1 MAKLS
6 TGKNN
11 IDRLDTVWRD
21 MIANNGLTEELAYRL
36 EKLILRLDSI
46 ADKIF
51 IKTVKAQDI
60 LLECEQLSERFKSGL
75 NKQQNDTLILLTR
88 IEDQVE
94 DLVKKTHAFRI
105 KAG

>member
-1 MAKLS
+1 MANLS

-11 IDRLDTVWRD
+11 IERLDSVWRD
-21 MIANNGLTEELAYRL
+21 MIAANGLTKELAYRL

-60 LLECEQLSERFKSGL
+60 LFECEQLSEKFKSEL
-75 NKQQNDTLILLTR
+75 NEPAKKPLAVLTR
-88 IEDQVE
+88 IEAQVE

>member
-11 IDRLDTVWRD
+11 IERLDTVWRN
-21 MIANNGLTEELAYRL
+21 MIAANGLTEELAYRL

-60 LLECEQLSERFKSGL
+60 LFECEQLSEKFRSEL
-75 NKQQNDTLILLTR
+75 NEPLTRPLAVLTR
-88 IEDQVE
+88 IETQVE

>member
-11 IDRLDTVWRD
+11 IERLDLVWRD
-21 MIANNGLTEELAYRL
+21 MIATNGLTEELAYRL
-36 EKLILRLDSI
+36 EKLILRLGSI

-60 LLECEQLSERFKSGL
+60 LFECEQLSAKFKSEL
-75 NKQQNDTLILLTR
+75 NKPQNDALVLLTR

>member
-1 MAKLS
+1 MSKLS
-6 TGKNN
+6 TGKKN
-11 IDRLDTVWRD
+11 IERLDAVWRD
-21 MIANNGLTEELAYRL
+21 MIATNRLTGELAYRL

-60 LLECEQLSERFKSGL
+60 LFECEQLSEKFRSELSKSH
-75 NKQQNDTLILLTR
+75 NQTLVLLTH
-88 IEDQVE
+88 IENQVD
-94 DLVKKTHAFRI
+94 DLVNKTHAFRI

>member
-11 IDRLDTVWRD
+11 IERLDTVWRN
-21 MIANNGLTEELAYRL
+21 MIAANGLTEELAYRL

-60 LLECEQLSERFKSGL
+60 LFECEQLSEKFKSEL
-75 NKQQNDTLILLTR
+75 NEPQTKPLAVLTR
-88 IEDQVE
+88 IETQVE

>member
-11 IDRLDTVWRD
+11 IERLDTVWRN
-21 MIANNGLTEELAYRL
+21 MIAANGLTEELAYRL

-60 LLECEQLSERFKSGL
+60 LFECEQLSEKFKSEL
-75 NKQQNDTLILLTR
+75 NEPLTKPLAVLTR
-88 IEDQVE
+88 IETQVE

>member
-6 TGKNN
+6 TGKSN
-11 IDRLDTVWRD
+11 IERLDSVWRD
-21 MIANNGLTEELAYRL
+21 MIATNGLTEELAYRL

-51 IKTVKAQDI
+51 IKTVKAKDI
-60 LLECEQLSERFKSGL
+60 LLECEKLSEKFKSEL
-75 NKQQNDTLILLTR
+75 SKPKNKTLMLLTR
-88 IEDQVE
+88 IEVQVE

>member
-11 IDRLDTVWRD
+11 IERLDTVWRN
-21 MIANNGLTEELAYRL
+21 MIAANGLTEELTYRL

-60 LLECEQLSERFKSGL
+60 LFECEQLSEKFKSEL
-75 NKQQNDTLILLTR
+75 NEPQTKPLAVLTR
-88 IEDQVE
+88 IETQVE

>member
-1 MAKLS
+1 MTKLS

-11 IDRLDTVWRD
+11 IERLDSVWRD
-21 MIANNGLTEELAYRL
+21 MIATNGLTRELAYRL

-60 LLECEQLSERFKSGL
+60 LFECEKLSDEFRSEL
-75 NKQQNDTLILLTR
+75 NKSQNATLVLLTR
-88 IEDQVE
+88 IEDQIE

>member
-11 IDRLDTVWRD
+11 IERLDTVWRD
-21 MIANNGLTEELAYRL
+21 MIANNGLTEEVAYRL

-60 LLECEQLSERFKSGL
+60 LFDCEQLSEKFKSEL
-75 NKQQNDTLILLTR
+75 NKPQNNTLILLTR

>member
-11 IDRLDTVWRD
+11 IERLDTVWRN
-21 MIANNGLTEELAYRL
+21 MIAANGLTEELAYRL

-60 LLECEQLSERFKSGL
+60 LFECEQLSEKFKSEL
-75 NKQQNDTLILLTR
+75 KEPQTKPLAVLTR
-88 IEDQVE
+88 IETQVE

>member
-11 IDRLDTVWRD
+11 IERLDSFWRD
-21 MIANNGLTEELAYRL
+21 MIAANGLSEELAYRL

-60 LLECEQLSERFKSGL
+60 LFECEQLSEKFKL
-75 NKQQNDTLILLTR
+75 ELDEPQNQLLTLLTR
-88 IEDQVE
+88 IEDQIE

>member
-6 TGKNN
+6 TGKDN
-11 IDRLDTVWRD
+11 IERLNSVWRN
-21 MIANNGLTEELAYRL
+21 MITANGLSEELAYRL

-60 LLECEQLSERFKSGL
+60 LFECEQLSEEFQSVL
-75 NKQQNDTLILLTR
+75 NGPLNEPLVLLTR
-88 IEDQVE
+88 IEMQVE

>member
-11 IDRLDTVWRD
+11 IDRLHTVWRN
-21 MIANNGLTEELAYRL
+21 MIAANGLTEELAYRL

-60 LLECEQLSERFKSGL
+60 LFECEQLSEKFKSEL
-75 NKQQNDTLILLTR
+75 NEPQTKPLAVLTR
-88 IEDQVE
+88 IETQVE

>member
-1 MAKLS
+1 
-6 TGKNN
+6 
-11 IDRLDTVWRD
+11 
-21 MIANNGLTEELAYRL
+21 MITANGLSEELAYRL

-60 LLECEQLSERFKSGL
+60 LFECEQLSEKLKSEL
-75 NKQQNDTLILLTR
+75 NEPQTKPLAVLTR
-88 IEDQVE
+88 IETQVE

>member
-11 IDRLDTVWRD
+11 IERLDTVWRK
-21 MIANNGLTEELAYRL
+21 MIAANGLTEELAYRL

-60 LLECEQLSERFKSGL
+60 LFECEQLSEKFKSEL
-75 NKQQNDTLILLTR
+75 NEPLAKPLAVLTR
-88 IEDQVE
+88 IETQVE

>member
-1 MAKLS
+1 MTKLS

-11 IDRLDTVWRD
+11 IERLHAVWRD
-21 MIANNGLTEELAYRL
+21 MIAANGLTKELAYRL

-60 LLECEQLSERFKSGL
+60 LFECEQLSEKFKSEL
-75 NKQQNDTLILLTR
+75 SKPHNNTLILLTC
-88 IEDQVE
+88 IENQVD